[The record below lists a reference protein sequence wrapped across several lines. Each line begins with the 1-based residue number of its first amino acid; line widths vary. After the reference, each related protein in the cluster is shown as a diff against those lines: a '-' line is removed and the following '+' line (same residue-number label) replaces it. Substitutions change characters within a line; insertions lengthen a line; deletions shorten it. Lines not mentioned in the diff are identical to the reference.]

1 VETFKRYLAEW
12 VVTCD
17 QPFKEVERPKFHLL
31 LEYMHMGSKP
41 LNIPHQT
48 ALKDHIMK
56 MGKSTVEG
64 IQKLVKV

>member
-1 VETFKRYLAEW
+1 MAFDVETFKRYLVEW

-17 QPFKEVERPKFHLL
+17 QPFKDVERPKFCCL
-31 LEYMHMGSKP
+31 LEYMHMGFKL

-48 ALKDHIMK
+48 ALKDYIIK

-64 IQKLVKV
+64 I